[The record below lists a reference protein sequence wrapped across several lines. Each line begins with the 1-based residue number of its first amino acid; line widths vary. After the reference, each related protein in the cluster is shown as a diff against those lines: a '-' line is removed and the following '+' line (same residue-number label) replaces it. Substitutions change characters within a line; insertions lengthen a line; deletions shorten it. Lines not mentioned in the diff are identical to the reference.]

1 MNAREV
7 ALAVVR
13 DVFPALPGTPER
25 GAQEALDYRTRK
37 ADLEPRD
44 RAFATELAYGS
55 IKMRRTLDWYL
66 APFLGDRAAKLPPVI
81 AEVLRLAVY
90 ELVFTRADEHATVF
104 EFVNLAKKHGHKG
117 LVGLTNAVLRS
128 FLRDRPTE
136 PAPDDFEDLDEFL
149 AVANSLPT
157 WIVRQW
163 RAAFPDRVAAICA
176 GVNHPAQSAVTVNP
190 ARTNVVAVEEAFV
203 AAGVDAKRSPF
214 VDETLVVNDAAY
226 ARAHEREAAGAW
238 FSQGESAAMPV
249 AILNPQPGETLL
261 DVASGRG
268 NKAIQIG
275 GRIGGEGT
283 LLCIERDE
291 SKAAVLKAR
300 LEEAGVAA
308 DVLIGDA
315 TAELLEPGRRFDR
328 VLVDVPC
335 SGLGILGRHPEARWR
350 KRPEDGARLAGAQAA
365 ILARAAAHVHEGGAL
380 VYAVCSSDPREGAEV
395 VGAFLRTHDFTRGLI
410 PAVFETFLT
419 GEGDVLVP
427 PGIDGR
433 DGFFIARLERRT

>member
-1 MNAREV
+1 MTAREV
-7 ALAVVR
+7 ALAIVR
-13 DVFPALPGTPER
+13 DVFPAVPGTPER

-37 ADLEPRD
+37 AGLEPRD

-66 APFLGDRAAKLPPVI
+66 APFLGDRATTIPAVI

-136 PAPDDFEDLDEFL
+136 PAPDDFDDLDDYL
-149 AVANSLPT
+149 AVAYSLPT

-163 RAAFPDRVAAICA
+163 RATFPDRVAEICA
-176 GVNHPAQSAVTVNP
+176 SVNDPAQSAITVNTLRETV
-190 ARTNVVAVEEAFV
+190 AGVEERFTGAGVAV
-203 AAGVDAKRSPF
+203 KRSPF
-214 VDETLVVNDAAY
+214 VDETLIVGDAAY
-226 ARAHEREAAGAW
+226 ARAGERDAAGAW
-238 FSQGESAAMPV
+238 FSQSESSAMPV
-249 AILNPQPGETLL
+249 AILNPQPLEHVL

-275 GRIGGEGT
+275 ARMGGEGT

-291 SKAAVLKAR
+291 RKAEVLKNR
-300 LEEAGVAA
+300 LAEAGVTAGI
-308 DVLIGDA
+308 VIGDA
-315 TAELLEPGRRFDR
+315 ATELLGPTQRFDR
-328 VLVDVPC
+328 ALVDAPC

-350 KRPEDGARLAGAQAA
+350 KRPDDGARLAEVQAA
-365 ILARAAAHVHEGGAL
+365 ILDRASAHIHEGGSL
-380 VYAVCSSDPREGAEV
+380 VYAVCSTDPREGAEV

-410 PAVFETFLT
+410 PAAFETFLT
-419 GEGDVLVP
+419 SEGDVLVP
-427 PGIDGR
+427 PGIEGR